1 MLLSMALR
9 LITNMYSTES
19 PAVIT
24 AATAAAESV
33 DVIDA
38 NLHDTI
44 IAIDKAHGHYP
55 IDKLDA
61 HVENIP
67 HVAISIFLFFGQRLL
82 VQRRALTKYHSGGL
96 WANTVCTHPRWNESI
111 ETCAQ
116 RRLHE
121 ELGVSCEVQK
131 FGEIC
136 YEAKVGNLYEN
147 EHVHCLIGHLDT
159 RRPHAPLLDSFNRS
173 EVCEVALLTLPEL
186 HRLTQHHPQ
195 RFTEWF
201 KIYLS
206 NHRDLIDNA
215 LLQRSATQSMPPDHS
230 GSFL

>member
-1 MLLSMALR
+1 
-9 LITNMYSTES
+9 MYSMES
-19 PAVIT
+19 QAV
-24 AATAAAESV
+24 ATATAVAENV
-33 DVIDA
+33 DVIDT

-44 IAIDKAHGHYP
+44 IAIDKSQGHYP

-61 HVENIP
+61 HVHNIP
-67 HVAISIFLFFGQRLL
+67 HVAISIFLFYGQRLL
-82 VQRRALTKYHSGGL
+82 IQRRALTKYHSGGL

-111 ETCAQ
+111 EACAK
-116 RRLHE
+116 RRLQE

-136 YEAKVGNLYEN
+136 YEAKVGHLYEN

-159 RRPHAPLLDSFNRS
+159 GHAHASLLESFNPS
-173 EVCEVALLTLPEL
+173 EVWEVALLTLPEL
-186 HRLTQHHPQ
+186 HRLIQDHPQ

-206 NHRDLIDNA
+206 TYRDLIDNA
-215 LLQRSATQSMPPDHS
+215 LLQRSVNQLCHPIDAGARDE
-230 GSFL
+230 